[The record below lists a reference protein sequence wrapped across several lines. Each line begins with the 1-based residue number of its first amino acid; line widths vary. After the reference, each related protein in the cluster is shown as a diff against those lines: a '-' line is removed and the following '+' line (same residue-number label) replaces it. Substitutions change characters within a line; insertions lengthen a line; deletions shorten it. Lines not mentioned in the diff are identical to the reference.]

1 MQRWNLRILAVAI
14 GWTALATTV
23 RADEPAP
30 LPKPAKAPIADAEL
44 YRAATP
50 YNPTFVDRPLPNP
63 AYDRPNFTLP
73 CENPHQ
79 DFSPLVLER
88 PECIKRIFG
97 RSECGCG
104 GCGANNGYGGHA
116 KAGGL
121 SQGSCATC
129 SNTYNFVWASS
140 RSYFGESSREF
151 FERPPAVDGIRP
163 KCNPTPVIYRTG
175 YRNP

>member
-104 GCGANNGYGGHA
+104 GCGANNGYGG
-116 KAGGL
+116 
-121 SQGSCATC
+121 
-129 SNTYNFVWASS
+129 
-140 RSYFGESSREF
+140 SYFGESSREF

-163 KCNPTPVIYRTG
+163 KCNPMPVIYRTG